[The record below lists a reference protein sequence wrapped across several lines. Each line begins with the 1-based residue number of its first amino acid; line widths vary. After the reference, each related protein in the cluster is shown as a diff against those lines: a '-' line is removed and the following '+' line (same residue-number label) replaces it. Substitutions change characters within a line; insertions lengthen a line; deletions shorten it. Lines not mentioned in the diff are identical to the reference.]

1 MKIWSGLN
9 SFSISRATSASTSP
23 ASRIILQMRE
33 RMEEMNRQM
42 QSFVEYVR
50 SEMLARFQQAAPGSA
65 GAIVP
70 IRKTPA
76 IKPVAPPR
84 STSHRKP

>member
-1 MKIWSGLN
+1 
-9 SFSISRATSASTSP
+9 
-23 ASRIILQMRE
+23 MRE

-50 SEMLARFQQAAPGSA
+50 SEMLTHFQQVTPSSV

-70 IRKTPA
+70 LRKPTS
-76 IKPVAPPR
+76 IKPTVVAKAASRR
-84 STSHRKP
+84 S

>member
-1 MKIWSGLN
+1 VNIAG
-9 SFSISRATSASTSP
+9 IG
-23 ASRIILQMRE
+23 IILQMRE

-42 QSFVEYVR
+42 QNFVEYVR
-50 SEMLARFQQAAPGSA
+50 SEMLARFQAAAPGSA

-76 IKPVAPPR
+76 IKAVAPLR
-84 STSHRKP
+84 SAPGRKS

>member
-1 MKIWSGLN
+1 MNIAG
-9 SFSISRATSASTSP
+9 IA
-23 ASRIILQMRE
+23 IILQMRE

-50 SEMLARFQQAAPGSA
+50 SEMLTRFQQAAPSNP

-70 IRKTPA
+70 LRKPT
-76 IKPVAPPR
+76 VMPPR
-84 STSHRKP
+84 NSTKRDA

>member
-1 MKIWSGLN
+1 MNIAG
-9 SFSISRATSASTSP
+9 IA
-23 ASRIILQMRE
+23 IILQMRE

-50 SEMLARFQQAAPGSA
+50 SEMLTRFQQAAPRS

-70 IRKTPA
+70 MRRSAEMPKAVSPRKQ
-76 IKPVAPPR
+76 
-84 STSHRKP
+84 